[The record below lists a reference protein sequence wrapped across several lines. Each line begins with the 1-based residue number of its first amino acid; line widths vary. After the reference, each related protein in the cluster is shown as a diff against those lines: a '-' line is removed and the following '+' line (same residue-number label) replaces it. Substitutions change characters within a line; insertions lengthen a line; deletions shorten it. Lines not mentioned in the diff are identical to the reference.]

1 MAAPHEVVIGTSD
14 VSAGSRLWEAL
25 GYQAVAEGTYD
36 ADHAASSYGLDAPAA
51 WQRLALPP
59 RPDHGTVRLVA
70 TPHEPVTRAVTSLGP
85 LAVDVYTAD
94 LDRSLALLEDAGID
108 HGPRGTIDL
117 GALVMHQAEVITSDG
132 WRLVLVEAN
141 HRRPSALDDD
151 PDLLHSEVH
160 SVLWTV
166 PSIEEATPAFVDA
179 GLTQTHVFPIRHP
192 ELARIISLPDPDT
205 LLRMNLLV
213 DDDQRPIRVEL
224 CEFPEGATTDAPLE
238 ADAPR
243 EPNNDAV
250 LRPGIHALAFGAAD
264 RSVVVAGG
272 IRLEVGD
279 PPRAN

>member
-14 VSAGSRLWEAL
+14 ISDGSRLWGVL
-25 GYQAVAEGTYD
+25 GYEVVAEGTYD
-36 ADHAASSYGLDAPAA
+36 AEHAAALYGLDDAPTS
-51 WQRLALPP
+51 WRRLALPA
-59 RPDHGTVRLVA
+59 RPDRGTVRLVA
-70 TPHEPVTRAVTSLGP
+70 TPHAPVARSVTSLGP

-117 GALVMHQAEVITSDG
+117 GALVMHQAEVVTPDG

-141 HRRPSALDDD
+141 HRRPSALDNDAT
-151 PDLLHSEVH
+151 LLHSEVH

-166 PSIEEATPAFVDA
+166 PSIEEATSAFVDA

-213 DDDQRPIRVEL
+213 DDEQRPIRVEL
-224 CEFPEGATTDAPLE
+224 CEFPEVAANAPHGS
-238 ADAPR
+238 
-243 EPNNDAV
+243 NDEV

-272 IRLEVGD
+272 IRLEVGGG
-279 PPRAN
+279 